1 MVKVYGIP
9 NWQQIRKTRVV
20 YDENNISYEFQ
31 NLKKEP
37 LEENFLRDVVRQL
50 GLDVVVNSKGM
61 TYRKLGLK
69 DKNLSEE
76 DLIKVLLEEQG
87 MIKRPLVEN
96 KERFQIGFDEQ
107 KLLDFAK

>member
-96 KERFQIGFDEQ
+96 KGRFRIGFDEQ
-107 KLLDFAK
+107 ELLDFAK

>member
-1 MVKVYGIP
+1 
-9 NWQQIRKTRVV
+9 VV

-96 KERFQIGFDEQ
+96 KGRFRIGFDEQ